1 MRIAKFTQTP
11 FISYDDKNM
20 VYISVEDWDMCNP
33 YEIQIFLDEQLVC
46 EERVFAPTSSLLVP
60 CCEQK
65 SVCRV
70 VVKPFEDLPV
80 ESAFTV
86 IPPKHWQ
93 IPIMY
98 SSHEDLGYCAYID
111 KLHYECYKY
120 LKKAMD
126 LCDTHDDFRYVIEH
140 FWWLDAFD
148 CYATEQEKECLRHLF
163 KTRRI
168 ELNAIHSGVHT
179 SWENAE
185 QLVRGLYFGCRD
197 AKKRYDADATC
208 AMYADLSGVT
218 WSSVN
223 AYYNMGIRYMA
234 AFANGFR
241 NSKEK
246 SDTPPLFWWESQSGE
261 ERVLFWYQRAYRP
274 HGLSEIWCDTKRQY
288 AEGEYTFDS
297 TKAQRTERWLTE
309 RIEQLGAVNY
319 DILPLCFYDDRE
331 LPTTMLLTVCDEM
344 NKRWK
349 YPAFRMEIPSVFLQD
364 IEKKYGDLLP
374 IYRGDIADQWADF
387 ITISPQLTADRREL
401 SRRFYEAEM
410 LSVIQGVSQGVP
422 YESNIFDHAVR
433 SMCEFDEHCWATS
446 SKHPQKMH
454 RYNIEQVKVLPV
466 QKSLSDINTLLN
478 RMLPEPVSDAMTVFN
493 TIPHQRNSSL
503 RLAYGMPVPDCVN
516 HQILPDNSVIT
527 TPLLFDATENKHFTA
542 VPSVST
548 SVEIEQ
554 EVFKTDFYTVHCN
567 LKLQKIVSIIDR
579 ETGEELLDQHAAFE
593 LGQFIYLYTEEKTK
607 PISHTEIPKKLDF
620 RVYEGDVAY
629 VITQNSHEEQSGAEI
644 TAQFI
649 FYKYEKNID
658 IDLSYK
664 NALGFI
670 GDFYDRY
677 KKNYFFSFPFKL
689 DEPEFYTELP
699 IGEINEKTD
708 RIPINAADFSVTQNW
723 VSAENSQRGIAL
735 FTRDMPA
742 FHIGK
747 IKYNHFDCTFDEDKA
762 HFYLY
767 AGSNRCNN
775 LIYTSP
781 EQCRAHYRLSILPYS
796 GKHNVIV
803 PIWSNEKEHEL
814 LIGCAQEENKQY
826 IRIDKSNIR
835 LVALKKAADRN
846 DAIII
851 RLTETAG
858 QMTDGEITLFL
869 TPTKA
874 MYTTNDENDIQAAQT
889 NENRVR
895 FSIQPYSCISLKVY
909 GDFIL

>member
-11 FISYDDKNM
+11 FISYDNKNM

-33 YEIQIFLDEQLVC
+33 YEIQLFLDEQLVC
-46 EERVFAPTSSLLVP
+46 EERVFASAASFLIP
-60 CCEQK
+60 CCKRE

-70 VVKPFEDLPV
+70 IVKPFEDLPV
-80 ESAFTV
+80 ETSFAV
-86 IPPKHWQ
+86 MPPKHWQ

-111 KLHYECYKY
+111 KLHYECYEY
-120 LKKAMD
+120 LKKAME
-126 LCDTHDDFRYVIEH
+126 LCDTYGDFRYVIEH
-140 FWWLDAFD
+140 VWWLDAFD
-148 CYATEQEKECLRHLF
+148 CYAKEQEKEHLRYLI
-163 KTRRI
+163 KTKRI

-197 AKKRYDADATC
+197 AKKRYDANAIC
-208 AMYADLSGVT
+208 AMYADISGVS

-234 AFANGFR
+234 VFANDFR
-241 NSKEK
+241 NNTAKN
-246 SDTPPLFWWESQSGE
+246 TAQPLFWWESQSGE

-274 HGLSEIWCDTKRQY
+274 YGLCDIWCDTKRQY

-297 TKAQRTERWLTE
+297 TKALRTEQWLTD
-309 RIEQLGAVNY
+309 RIEQLGVVDY
-319 DILPLCFYDDRE
+319 DILPICFYDDRE
-331 LPTTMLLTVCDEM
+331 LPTSMLLTICDEM

-349 YPAFRMEIPSVFLQD
+349 YPTFRMEIPSVFLED
-364 IEKKYGDLLP
+364 IEKKYGDRLP

-401 SRRFYEAEM
+401 SRRFYEVEM
-410 LSVIQGVSQGVP
+410 LSVIQGVSQGVL
-422 YESNIFDHAVR
+422 YESGKFDSAVR

-454 RYNIEQVKVLPV
+454 RYNIEQVKILPV
-466 QKSLSDINTLLN
+466 RKSLSDMNTLLN
-478 RMLPEPVSDAMTVFN
+478 RMLPKPTAHTMTVIN
-493 TIPHQRNSSL
+493 TIPQKRCSSL
-503 RLAYGMPVPDCVN
+503 RLAHDMPIPDCVG
-516 HQILPDNSVIT
+516 HQILPDNSIIT
-527 TPLLFDATENKHFTA
+527 TPLFFDGIESKRFTA
-542 VPSVST
+542 ISSHCP
-548 SVEIEQ
+548 SVEIYQ
-554 EVFKTDFYTVHCN
+554 EVLETAFYTVHCN
-567 LKLQKIVSIIDR
+567 RKLQKIVSIIDR
-579 ETGEELLDQHAAFE
+579 ETGAELLDQHTTFE

-607 PISHTEIPKKLDF
+607 PLSHIELPKKVDF

-629 VITQNSHEEQSGAEI
+629 VITQNSYEEQSGAEI

-649 FYKYEKNID
+649 FYKKEKNID

-664 NALGFI
+664 NALGLI

-677 KKNYFFSFPFKL
+677 KKNYFFAFPFQL
-689 DEPEFYTELP
+689 EDPAFYSELP
-699 IGEINEKTD
+699 IGEKNEKED
-708 RIPINAADFSVTQNW
+708 RIPINADDFTVTQHW
-723 VSAENSQRGIAL
+723 VCTENCGRGIAL
-735 FTRDMPA
+735 FTRDMPV

-747 IKYNHFDCTFDEDKA
+747 IKYNHFDCTFNEDKA

-767 AGSNRCNN
+767 ASSNRCNN

-781 EQCRAHYRLSILPYS
+781 EQCCAHYRLSILPYS
-796 GKHNVIV
+796 GKHNAIV
-803 PIWSNEKEHEL
+803 PIWSNGKEHEP
-814 LIGCAQEENKQY
+814 LIGYTQEENKQY

-835 LVALKKAADRN
+835 LVALKKAADCD

-858 QMTDGEITLFL
+858 QMTDGEITLFF
-869 TPTKA
+869 TPVKA
-874 MYTTNDENDIQAAQT
+874 MYATNDEKDIQAAQT
-889 NENRVR
+889 SQNRVS
-895 FSIQPYSCISLKVY
+895 FSIRPYSCVSLKVY